1 MAKKALLVAIAVLG
15 GWLAY
20 RRLQADKAE
29 QNLWAEATDPVPPSG
44 IQR

>member
-1 MAKKALLVAIAVLG
+1 MAKKTLLVALAVLG

-20 RRLQADKAE
+20 RRLQADKEE

-44 IQR
+44 GLR

>member
-1 MAKKALLVAIAVLG
+1 MIKKTLLLAIAILG

-20 RRLQADKAE
+20 RRIQADRSE

-44 IQR
+44 GVR